1 MLECKK
7 KTQTSLQNRNR
18 PIDMENKL
26 MNTKGEMGEGYIRSF
41 ELTCIY
47 TCICKIDNQQGP
59 LV

>member
-1 MLECKK
+1 MECKK

-18 PIDMENKL
+18 PIDMENKF

-41 ELTCIY
+41 GLKYIY
-47 TCICKIDNQQGP
+47 AHICKIDNQQRP